1 MSDRI
6 SVLER
11 SGALDL
17 RLRILFQDVSDWL
30 RSEITEQAR
39 AQHLRDTA
47 ERLEPDLGK
56 NSSWHD
62 LVLAN
67 LLARL
72 RDFIDLRQ
80 DVRLLQ
86 QFLRDGRPLETPFAF
101 SYTAKAQSIRHR
113 DHGMAL
119 LSAVGAF
126 LAVVVTCAIW
136 IASGWPDGSAAP
148 MMAAVG
154 CSLFA
159 AFDDPAP
166 FIISFANAAIAGAVC
181 AGLYLFAVLPLAS
194 NFEMLALALAPWLI
208 VCGVFM
214 AQPRTAPFA
223 TGVAVNGATMIAIQ
237 NGPLSDFAP
246 FANSAIAVIV
256 GMWCAAL
263 IVRLVRS
270 VGGAWSARRLRRIN
284 RESLA
289 NSATHGGSG
298 HGLELAA
305 LMLDRV
311 GLMAPR
317 LAALPPEDA
326 EWTDDLLAEVRS
338 GINIVEL
345 RRVRAAV
352 PAGAENAIEMVL
364 ANTARYLRSPSEHAG
379 PELLEFIDRA
389 IETLLNCEITPDQRE
404 GLHGLVGLRLGL
416 FANAPAFQGA
426 GVAATEAEPG

>member
-1 MSDRI
+1 M
-6 SVLER
+6 
-11 SGALDL
+11 
-17 RLRILFQDVSDWL
+17 
-30 RSEITEQAR
+30 
-39 AQHLRDTA
+39 TA

-86 QFLRDGRPLETPFAF
+86 QFLRDGRPLATPFAF

-119 LSAVGAF
+119 LSAIGAF

-136 IASGWPDGSAAP
+136 IGSGWPDGSAAP
-148 MMAAVG
+148 MMAAVT

-166 FIISFANAAIAGAVC
+166 FIISFANAAIVGAVC

-194 NFEMLALALAPWLI
+194 NFEMLALALAPVAHRLRL
-208 VCGVFM
+208 FM

-237 NGPLSDFAP
+237 NGPLGDFAP

-289 NSATHGGSG
+289 NSATHGGIGPRSRACRAHARPCWS
-298 HGLELAA
+298 HGAEACRPAA
-305 LMLDRV
+305 GGCRMDR
-311 GLMAPR
+311 
-317 LAALPPEDA
+317 
-326 EWTDDLLAEVRS
+326 DLLAEVRS

-352 PAGAENAIEMVL
+352 PAGAQNAIEMVL
-364 ANTARYLRSPSEHAG
+364 YQHR
-379 PELLEFIDRA
+379 
-389 IETLLNCEITPDQRE
+389 TLLAQP
-404 GLHGLVGLRLGL
+404 
-416 FANAPAFQGA
+416 FGA
-426 GVAATEAEPG
+426 RRPGAARTHRPCDRNSA